1 MEVEEEQEV
10 DRPDSSAG
18 MMTEQSVWSVETE
31 EVELMKLWRSDWET
45 GQYSRTGQ
53 ARSL

>member
-18 MMTEQSVWSVETE
+18 MTTEQSVWSLATE
-31 EVELMKLWRSDWET
+31 EVELMKLSDWET